1 MGEPQGRYTPWN
13 KTITT
18 TDLIPL
24 TRVTSSSQ
32 IHRERKQNGGCQGLG
47 RGEIGVLLLN
57 GPEFVLQDENV
68 MGTADGDDDPTV

>member
-1 MGEPQGRYTPWN
+1 MKEG
-13 KTITT
+13 
-18 TDLIPL
+18 
-24 TRVTSSSQ
+24 VTNGQVIHDSTHMKHLGSQ